1 MVLFLTFFLGFIL
14 YNVFGDN
21 MKRYFWSI
29 FLSLIV
35 GVYLGKFTLNQ
46 YHDFNVFPAFSGYE
60 TIYFLEQGVYSDE
73 EVMKNSM
80 SSFNYYI
87 YSSDEDGY
95 HTYVGITKNY
105 ENALKV
111 KEFYKEKGYDIYVKE
126 NDIKNNS
133 FISVL
138 NQYDI
143 LLSSADNNNIDS
155 ICNQILSS
163 YEELVI
169 NEDKGDSKE

>member
-1 MVLFLTFFLGFIL
+1 
-14 YNVFGDN
+14 

-46 YHDFNVFPAFSGYE
+46 YTDFNVFPVSSGYE
-60 TIYFLEQGVYSDE
+60 SVYFLEQGVYVDE
-73 EVMKNSM
+73 GVMKSSM
-80 SSFNYYI
+80 SNFNYYI
-87 YSSDEDGY
+87 YSSEDDGY
-95 HTYVGITKNY
+95 HVYVGITKSY

-111 KEFYKEKGYDIYVKE
+111 KEFYKEKGYDIYVRE
-126 NDIKNNS
+126 DNIKNSS
-133 FISVL
+133 FVSVL
-138 NQYDI
+138 SQYDI
-143 LLSSADNNNIDS
+143 LLDSAEGENIDG

-163 YEELVI
+163 YEELII